1 MIKLHYDYKTFDFA
15 AKVRRYL
22 DFENL
27 PKIHEKHKFEEVLK
41 SGTDQNQPL
50 HTKFYKGMD
59 ADSSFVELYVSFI
72 QEMIAP
78 RYDKELLYQKFPTF
92 RVHQPGNIGTFGWH
106 KDSNYNHSPKEIN
119 YYMPMTRGYDTNTIW
134 HESEPGKQDFKP
146 MTVEYGDI
154 IEWDGANCEHGTKIN
169 ETDNTRISF
178 DFRMLTLEDYH
189 KFKPKESLTQGTKFD
204 IGHYFDILK

>member
-119 YYMPMTRGYDTNTIW
+119 YYMPMTSGYDTNTIW

-146 MTVEYGDI
+146 MTVEYGDV

-189 KFKPKESLTQGTKFD
+189 EFKPKESLTQGTKFD